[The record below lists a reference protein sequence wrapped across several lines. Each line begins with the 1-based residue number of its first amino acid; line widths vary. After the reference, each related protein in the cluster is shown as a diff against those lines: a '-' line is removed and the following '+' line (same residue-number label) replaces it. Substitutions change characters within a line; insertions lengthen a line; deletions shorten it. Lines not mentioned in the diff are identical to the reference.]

1 MGCMDTETLVE
12 LLPHYVGMLILVF
25 GVLTTVQLAVGSVDF
40 LVEFVIVVTIAVAY
54 RPLVLR
60 LGIAPSSWE

>member
-1 MGCMDTETLVE
+1 MDTETLVE

-25 GVLTTVQLAVGSVDF
+25 GVLTTVQLAVGSVGF